1 MANNLTNL
9 RTAIWSA
16 LDADATL
23 TSLMARGTKIK
34 WAGGLLKR
42 MQIEPAACPILMFG
56 PAKAQAPNIASGGH
70 DSRSEWRYGLRFETH
85 TEGQDCDEA
94 EELVHRVIAVL
105 AAEFPF
111 ELGASDGL
119 YALDLEDVEFS
130 VCPDPKTPK
139 PIWSATFLAEARYR
153 IVSP

>member
-1 MANNLTNL
+1 MSNNLTDL
-9 RTAIWSA
+9 RTAIWTA

-23 TSLMARGTKIK
+23 TSLLARGTKIK
-34 WAGGLLKR
+34 WAGGLRKR
-42 MQIEPAACPILMFG
+42 VQIEPAACPILMFG
-56 PAKAQAPNIASGGH
+56 PGQAHVPSIRSGGH
-70 DSRSEWRYGLRFETH
+70 DSRSEWRYGLRFDVH

-111 ELGASDGL
+111 GLAASDGL
-119 YALDLEDVEFS
+119 YALDVQDFEFA
-130 VCPDPKTPK
+130 VNPDPDTAT
-139 PIWSATFLAEARYR
+139 PIWTATFVAVARYR